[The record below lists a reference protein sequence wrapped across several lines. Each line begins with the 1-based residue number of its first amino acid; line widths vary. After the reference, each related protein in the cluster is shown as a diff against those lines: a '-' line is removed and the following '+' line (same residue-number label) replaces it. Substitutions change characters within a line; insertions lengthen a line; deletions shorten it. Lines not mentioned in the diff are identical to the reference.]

1 MKKLIIS
8 IFLLFSVLLLQAEEP
23 KKEIIVSQMT
33 KAELNACYKN
43 REKTDQR
50 FLIKQ
55 NGYMGFID
63 GCGRVII
70 EPVYDSALEFSE
82 GLARVEKNG
91 KFGFIDKSG
100 KVVIDFYLDFAWFF
114 YEGKA
119 LAEIHGEKEEKF
131 YIDKDNKRYPARY
144 GENKEGKA
152 VMFRKDFGDIV
163 YRYIHGISAGNAFV
177 LGKGLVSMKERKPRS
192 YFEDYSSQRLSEDRV
207 LLKYELV
214 ETCEN
219 MKLLEKDGNLIF
231 MKNGKALKTLNN
243 FSIYEDP
250 VCRAGTTNILWLKK
264 SGGEKTFFLYN
275 LEGTEIASFESE
287 DVIRRIVYI
296 DKNRLGIAFYGGRKA
311 EIYDLHGQKLH
322 YDEPEKEHFAL
333 SEKFKDNIYLRDGR
347 GEKTS
352 FSERLVKE
360 YCGAELRSRE
370 GYVNHILTREVYDVK
385 TGKVA
390 VTAKSAYL
398 SFRQYRSLNQ
408 GCLPVVRGG
417 DTLYYLNSELKVFW
431 SGEATKYKEDELQ
444 YETLDDIKKKLDDI
458 EKELTE

>member
-1 MKKLIIS
+1 MRKLIIS

-63 GCGRVII
+63 GCGRVVI

-192 YFEDYSSQRLSEDRV
+192 YFEDYSRQRLSVNSV
-207 LLKYELV
+207 LKDELV

-219 MKLLEKDGNLIF
+219 VKLLEKDGDMIF
-231 MKNGKALKTLNN
+231 TKNGKALKTLDN
-243 FSIYEDP
+243 FNIYEAP
-250 VCRAGTTNILWLKK
+250 ACRAGLTNILWLKK
-264 SGGEKTFFLYN
+264 GGGEKTFFLYN

-311 EIYDLHGQKLH
+311 EIFDLHGQKLH
-322 YDEPEKEHFAL
+322 YAEPEKEHFAL
-333 SEKFKDNIYLRDGR
+333 SEKFMDNIYLRDGR

-352 FSERLVKE
+352 FSERLIKE
-360 YCGAELRSRE
+360 YCGAKLKNRE

-408 GCLPVVRGG
+408 GCLPVVRISE
-417 DTLYYLNSELKVFW
+417 TLYYLNSDLKVFW
-431 SGEATKYKEDELQ
+431 SGEIKKYKEDELQ